1 MHILKVPFLLI
12 ITAFAFL
19 LSCKT
24 SPDYVKGEAVA
35 TDVIA
40 RDYLPAVRIV
50 WLSDTTGQK
59 IENAGRL
66 LIPGNSQA
74 DLFNDGLCRMVNDEN
89 HRAAILLDFGREL
102 HGGLEIVGGRWP
114 GGKPLRIRVRFG
126 ESVSEA
132 MAEPGGEKN
141 ATNDHAIRDE
151 ELLLPWLGKKE
162 IGNTGFRF
170 VRIDFLEPE
179 GELFLKEVNA
189 ISVYRDIPWLGSFSC
204 SDTLLNRIWQTGAYT
219 VHLNMQEFLWDG
231 IKRDRLVWVGD
242 LHPEV
247 MTIGAVFGQN
257 EVVRKSMDLIRDK
270 TPLPGWMNGISS
282 YSMWWVL
289 IHAQLYRQNGDLAYL
304 TEQKDYLTALLN
316 QLIGKI
322 GEDGLEKLDGHRF
335 LDWPSSENQP
345 AIHAG
350 YQAMLAMT
358 LTEGA
363 ELCRVIG
370 NPALEAGCLEGAGKL
385 KRNVPDMS
393 QSKQA
398 AALLSL
404 AGLIPAKKAVDEVI
418 AVGGPKNFSTFY
430 GYYMLQALA
439 QAGEYGLAMDI
450 IKDYWG
456 GMLKLGATTFW
467 EDFNLD
473 WAENAYGIDQ
483 LPVDGKDDIHGDFGD
498 YCYVGLRHSLCHGWA
513 SGPTA
518 WMSEHIL
525 GIKIMEPGCR
535 KVAIEPNLGNLEWA
549 EGTYP
554 TPHGTIFIRHDKQQ
568 NGSVKSVIK
577 APKGVSI
584 VRKRS

>member
-1 MHILKVPFLLI
+1 MKFPRTFFFLISLLSVMLPACKVPP
-12 ITAFAFL
+12 AG
-19 LSCKT
+19 
-24 SPDYVKGEAVA
+24 DAVMA
-35 TDVIA
+35 A
-40 RDYLPAVRIV
+40 RQDNFKRQYLPPVRIV
-50 WLSDTTGQK
+50 WQSDTTGSY
-59 IENAGRL
+59 IENPGRL
-66 LIPGNSQA
+66 LLPGNSQA

-89 HRAAILLDFGREL
+89 HQAAILLDFGREL

-132 MAEPGGEKN
+132 MSELGGEKN

-162 IGNTGFRF
+162 IGNTGYRF

-179 GELFLKEVNA
+179 GELYLKEVNA

-242 LHPEV
+242 MHPEV

-257 EVVRKSMDLIRDK
+257 EVVSKSMDLIRDK

-282 YSMWWVL
+282 YSMWWIL
-289 IHAQLYRQNGDLAYL
+289 IHAQLYRQNGDLEYL
-304 TEQKDYLTALLN
+304 MAQRDYLIPLLQ
-316 QLIGKI
+316 QLLGKI
-322 GEDGLEKLDGHRF
+322 GNDGFEKLDGHRF
-335 LDWPSSENQP
+335 LDWPSSENQA

-350 YQAMLAMT
+350 YQAMMTMT
-358 LTEGA
+358 LSEGA
-363 ELCRVIG
+363 ELCRVMG
-370 NPALEAGCLEGAGKL
+370 DQSMATSCQEGAARL
-385 KRNVPDMS
+385 TANVPDMNH
-393 QSKQA
+393 SKQA

-404 AGLIPAKKAVDEVI
+404 AGLVPSGKAVDEVI
-418 AVGGPKNFSTFY
+418 AVDGPKNFSTFY
-430 GYYMLQALA
+430 GYYMLQSLA
-439 QAGEYGLAMDI
+439 QAGEYEMAMDI
-450 IKDYWG
+450 IREYWG

-467 EDFNLD
+467 EDFNLE

-483 LPVDGKDDIHGDFGD
+483 LPVEGKDDIHGDFGD

-525 GIKIMEPGCR
+525 GIKILEPGCS
-535 KVAIEPNLGNLEWA
+535 KVAIDANLGNLEWA

-554 TPHGTIFIRHDKQQ
+554 TPHGIIYVKHTRRKDGTID
-568 NGSVKSVIK
+568 SEIK
-577 APKGVSI
+577 APRGVSI
-584 VRKRS
+584 VRN